1 MVLLVLLI
9 LELCNLD
16 DWKMDLFDKDEQYLS
31 AKGNEKMDNIMFNLV
46 QVVVLS
52 GILVFMDMYCCIGC
66 LMRMVFVFSYEWIY
80 MVIYVGDSN
89 GEFVI
94 DNSWMEGFC
103 CVMSISRILGED

>member
-1 MVLLVLLI
+1 MI
-9 LELCNLD
+9 SKWIFFN
-16 DWKMDLFDKDEQYLS
+16 KDEQYLS
-31 AKGNEKMDNIMFNLV
+31 VKGNEKVDNIMYNLV

-52 GILVFMDMYCCIGC
+52 GILVFMDMYCGIGC
-66 LMRMVFVFSYEWIY
+66 LMRIVFVFSYEWIY